1 MRTSVNLDVR
11 PVRRGERN
19 LFMVAVPQSITGTR
33 RDRNF
38 FSHRVE
44 AEKYIRDVCLHG
56 YLGAEKI
63 RLNGNGAD
71 AEPSTGALN
80 VWIEKF
86 LQELADRGKIP
97 SWKKARGYLHGLGK
111 KLGRRGINSI
121 TRDDLLSWQ
130 NTIKGAYK
138 TKHNHQRHVRWF
150 FRWCINE
157 AEPSPIGRD
166 PMAKIRRFD
175 PEHSDP
181 VLLTPAE
188 FAACLRYAKD
198 NNQLQLLAWLC
209 LGGFHGIRTE
219 EILRMDWSHI
229 DWKNGMVHV
238 LNPKKVKGWK
248 PRHLKMKDGLRRNL
262 LAFALPRGEI
272 VPGKNPNVKQIR
284 LNRRRKPMLVSAG
297 ITKWPSNTLRHS
309 FKSYD
314 EALNDG
320 HAQTQHEMGHSNPN
334 MTRYGYG
341 SDSAGGFFVTEE
353 LAKEWFAL

>member
-1 MRTSVNLDVR
+1 MR
-11 PVRRGERN
+11 E
-19 LFMVAVPQSITGTR
+19 LFMVAVPKSITGTE

-38 FSHRVE
+38 FPTPSE
-44 AEKYIRDVCLHG
+44 ANKYIEDIRLYG

-63 RLNGNGAD
+63 RANGLNAVNG
-71 AEPSTGALN
+71 ETLQVSTGELN
-80 VWIEKF
+80 HWIEKF

-111 KLGRRGINSI
+111 KLGRRDINSI

-130 NTIKGAYK
+130 NTIAGTYK

-150 FRWCINE
+150 FRWCVDE
-157 AEPSPIGRD
+157 AEPSPIGRN

-175 PEHSDP
+175 AEHSDP
-181 VLLTPAE
+181 VLLTPVE
-188 FAACLRYAKD
+188 FAACLQYAKD

-229 DWKNGMVHV
+229 DWENGMVHV

-248 PRHLKMKDGLRRNL
+248 RRHLKMKDGFRGNL
-262 LAFALPRGEI
+262 EAIALPSGPI
-272 VPGKNPNVKQIR
+272 IPGKNSNVKQIR
-284 LNRRRKPMLVSAG
+284 LNRRRKPMVEKVG
-297 ITKWPSNTLRHS
+297 ISSWPRNTLRHS
-309 FKSYD
+309 FKSFSEQVVGFD
-314 EALNDG
+314 
-320 HAQTQHEMGHSNPN
+320 QTRLEMGHSNPN

-341 SDSAGGFFVTEE
+341 TDQAGGIFVTEP